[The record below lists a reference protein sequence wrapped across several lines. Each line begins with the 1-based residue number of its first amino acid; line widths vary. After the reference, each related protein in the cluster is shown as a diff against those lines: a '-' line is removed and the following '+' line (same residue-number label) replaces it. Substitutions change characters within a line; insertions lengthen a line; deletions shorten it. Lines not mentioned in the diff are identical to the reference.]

1 MKRIV
6 DQMSVFLSGA
16 VFLLI
21 SESSI
26 RLISTKATAPVAV
39 SIIKG
44 LYLQPRYLIICMV
57 CLIPD
62 FICFCPAPDP
72 VLVRGL
78 YPLACT
84 GIGID

>member
-21 SESSI
+21 SESPI

-39 SIIKG
+39 LHYKSQLIRSITKG
-44 LYLQPRYLIICMV
+44 S
-57 CLIPD
+57 
-62 FICFCPAPDP
+62 
-72 VLVRGL
+72 
-78 YPLACT
+78 
-84 GIGID
+84 